1 MADEGKVR
9 PKPGLIHGET
19 CESPGSVIGPVGPHP
34 EGRFLDG
41 FGMAIAETSVEA
53 IAVTFGNMAHGRVL
67 LVWAAVQKGRT
78 ETSVV
83 PSVGLL
89 DTPDFEDVGAAVADR
104 ASSFLLCATGSG

>member
-1 MADEGKVR
+1 
-9 PKPGLIHGET
+9 
-19 CESPGSVIGPVGPHP
+19 
-34 EGRFLDG
+34 
-41 FGMAIAETSVEA
+41 
-53 IAVTFGNMAHGRVL
+53 MAHGRVL